1 MDSLWTK
8 TARLPHFPPLEGDR
22 ETDVLIIGGGMA
34 GILCAWFLNQAGV
47 DCILLEAAE
56 LCGGTTGNT
65 TAKITAQ
72 HGLLYDR
79 LIRTLDQKKASL
91 YLRANQAALEQYRR
105 LCRDIDC
112 DFQTRDSFVFS
123 LDRRDKL
130 ERETLALTTL
140 GVSAELVTQLPLPFP
155 TAGAVR
161 FPRQAQFHPLKFA
174 AALVQGLR
182 IHEHTK
188 VLELR
193 PGAVRTHQGTVQAN
207 KIIVTTHFPLLNK
220 HGGYFIKLYQH
231 RSCVLALEGG
241 PVMEGMYVD
250 EAEGGLSFRSS
261 GNLLLLGGGGH
272 RTGKRGGGWN
282 ELSACAR
289 KYYPDAREIFR
300 WATQD
305 CMTLDGLPYVGPY
318 SSGTPNLYTA
328 TGFNKWGMTS
338 SMAAAMLLSDLVQDK
353 ENPYAE
359 LFSPART
366 SLRPQLAAN
375 LLKSAA
381 GLLTPT
387 TPRCPHMGC
396 ALKYN
401 PQERS
406 WDCPCHGSRFGEDGR
421 LLDNPAT
428 DDLRKKPA
436 SPQ

>member
-1 MDSLWTK
+1 
-8 TARLPHFPPLEGDR
+8 
-22 ETDVLIIGGGMA
+22 
-34 GILCAWFLNQAGV
+34 
-47 DCILLEAAE
+47 
-56 LCGGTTGNT
+56 
-65 TAKITAQ
+65 
-72 HGLLYDR
+72 
-79 LIRTLDQKKASL
+79 
-91 YLRANQAALEQYRR
+91 
-105 LCRDIDC
+105 
-112 DFQTRDSFVFS
+112 
-123 LDRRDKL
+123 
-130 ERETLALTTL
+130 
-140 GVSAELVTQLPLPFP
+140 
-155 TAGAVR
+155 
-161 FPRQAQFHPLKFA
+161 
-174 AALVQGLR
+174 
-182 IHEHTK
+182 
-188 VLELR
+188 
-193 PGAVRTHQGTVQAN
+193 
-207 KIIVTTHFPLLNK
+207 
-220 HGGYFIKLYQH
+220 
-231 RSCVLALEGG
+231 
-241 PVMEGMYVD
+241 MEGMYVD

>member
-193 PGAVRTHQGTVQAN
+193 PGAVRTHQGTVQAK